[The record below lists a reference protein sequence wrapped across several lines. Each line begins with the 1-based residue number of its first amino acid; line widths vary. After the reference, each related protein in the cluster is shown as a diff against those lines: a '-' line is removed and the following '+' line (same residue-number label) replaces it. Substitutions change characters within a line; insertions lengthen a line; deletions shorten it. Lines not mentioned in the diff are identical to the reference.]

1 MKIPKGGQEVID
13 FLSKHGPIDDPAGR
27 ATAKFR
33 EDMDFSGSAAAFTQL
48 IAAMEN
54 RGILSRSV
62 RGKRTYRIALSTSNE
77 VIPEGHLEEMTSPIE
92 GELNYDELAA
102 ALLSK
107 VVEAISN
114 GSVGGRGDST
124 RTRRQ
129 LERLQ
134 RQNEE
139 LATEL
144 SKARME
150 LKESAIER
158 QDLRERLQNSEGN
171 LALLT
176 DRLVEKPGKAV
187 ASSKLSKLKAED
199 RALLDHLLSGDEVRS
214 NRAT

>member
-1 MKIPKGGQEVID
+1 
-13 FLSKHGPIDDPAGR
+13 
-27 ATAKFR
+27 
-33 EDMDFSGSAAAFTQL
+33 
-48 IAAMEN
+48 
-54 RGILSRSV
+54 
-62 RGKRTYRIALSTSNE
+62 

-134 RQNEE
+134 RQNQE

-150 LKESAIER
+150 LKESATER
-158 QDLRERLQNSEGN
+158 EDLRERLQNSEGN